1 MVDGTKKNILN
12 QTKESVI
19 GLIADYIMDSEDEV
33 IPITSCHSAVAYWV
47 YSAEELQDSD
57 EIVLLG
63 PNIDNDLVYH
73 SIIMRGNDIIGDSER
88 AADSRQIDSKYDGEN
103 GIYTTKMSNA
113 NVDEVDY
120 KTLYRITIGDFRNQ
134 YLINKDQDIELDNTG
149 PGMV

>member
-19 GLIADYIMDSEDEV
+19 GLMADYIMDSEDEV